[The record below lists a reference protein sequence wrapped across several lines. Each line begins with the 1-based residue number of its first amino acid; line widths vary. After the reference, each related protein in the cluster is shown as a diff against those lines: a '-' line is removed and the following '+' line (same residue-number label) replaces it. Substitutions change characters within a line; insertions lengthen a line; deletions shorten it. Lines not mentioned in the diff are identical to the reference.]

1 MQFGKFRLER
11 YGPFE
16 QLDLPLDPAPGRI
29 NLIVAPNG
37 YGKSVIRRA
46 INEFLFGIE
55 ARTPMTFRFGTERM
69 RLLADVVH
77 DKTTRS
83 LVRRKGN
90 GNTLAFADGTEVP
103 GADAQRL
110 FGGANET
117 VFQEL
122 FGLDT
127 TLLRSGGRDLI
138 RSQGR
143 LGQVLF
149 AAGGGMGRVRDLLI
163 ELERQRDDLGKATA
177 RHRSRPIWNALSN
190 WEQGNADLRRAALRP
205 DGWTALE
212 RQATEAGHVL
222 ETLLAEQGEEGRER
236 DRLRTIGACRPW
248 LDRLLVAQHT
258 LTEAA
263 DAPEL
268 DETFEKRWRD
278 ALENGVKSTSAA
290 AAARMELR
298 TAQEDRLKLTFD
310 PAWIA
315 AETDIKALADLRG
328 RALGAEADLPKV
340 ARDLATDQA
349 RSAELRRGLG
359 WDDGFPLPPASVV
372 KDAQRR
378 LQQHPKLALE
388 VMAAEDRLADADRQ
402 LTATLAEL
410 DALPRQSDITTVTDL
425 ATLLRTAGDPA
436 ARLETGRR
444 KVRDAEAALRA
455 ALGAIPDHTLA
466 EAALGI
472 TAAPSEAKLEAAG
485 KALGGAETAYDRAGQ
500 AHAARLTAIATERA
514 KLAALERMAMLPL
527 PDALPTARAH
537 RDALWAQLCLPTPG
551 RPDPSAAVALDRAIR
566 DADAV
571 ADALIAHG
579 RDVAEAAAMRVR
591 LDSLE
596 EDLAKDADAVTQAA
610 TALADARDALLAIA
624 RVAGGDTDDVSALR
638 AFLRARE
645 TAVVARDAR
654 DAAAAELADIE
665 ANLTA
670 LGRRLAEAMNVA
682 MPELTALGTLL
693 AEADRR
699 IKADHELSARHKTL
713 TDQAG
718 KQRTARATAATAATR
733 AEQVLAQWTEQWRP
747 VAMALARPDG
757 ETMALTA
764 DALVRI
770 EDLRSTEHR
779 TGEAQTRIDDMRAAI
794 ALLAAKVAHLSGSF
808 PDLAALPP
816 IEAAASF
823 QQRLQTERQE
833 AARCADADR
842 RIEQAV
848 QKLAM
853 AVNDEQIAART
864 LGGLRA
870 ALRAE
875 TDEQAE
881 HQLQRCR
888 SVAAARVDSAE
899 ALRHL
904 VAQGGGLSI
913 EILVARAAETAPE
926 ADATRIAAIDAVHA
940 ARLPLIEAARDAST
954 TAAAALD
961 QAGTGMDAAE
971 AAQRREAAQA
981 MLARTAEE
989 ALVLHATHAL
999 LQTALD
1005 RQAAGADQP
1014 LLARIGAVFR
1024 TITGGAQAGV
1034 RIEETKDGQTMVA
1047 LEADG
1052 VTRKSLDQLS
1062 EGTCDQLYLA
1072 LRIAALEDYAKT
1084 ASPLP
1089 FIADDILQTFDDP
1102 RTTATLR
1109 ALLELSERVQV
1120 IVLTHHPHVGDLAA
1134 EIPGDAVRVMRL
1146 EG

>member
-16 QLDLPLDPAPGRI
+16 QLDLPLDPTPGRI

-46 INEFLFGIE
+46 ITEFLFGIE
-55 ARTPMTFRFGTERM
+55 VRTPMTFRFGTERM
-69 RLLADVVH
+69 RLLADIVH
-77 DKTTRS
+77 DGATRS

-90 GNTLAFADGTEVP
+90 GNTLAFADGTEVSIP
-103 GADAQRL
+103 EAQRL
-110 FGGANET
+110 LGGANET
-117 VFQEL
+117 IFQEL

-127 TLLRSGGRDLI
+127 ALLRSGGRDLI

-149 AAGGGMGRVRDLLI
+149 AAGGGMGRVRDLLT
-163 ELERQRDDLGKATA
+163 ELERQRDELGKANA

-190 WEQGNADLRRAALRP
+190 WEQGNADLRRTALRP

-212 RQATEAGHVL
+212 RQATEAARAL
-222 ETLLAEQGEEGRER
+222 EALLAEQTEESRER

-248 LDRLLVAQHT
+248 LDRLRAAQHT

-290 AAARMELR
+290 MAARTELQA
-298 TAQEDRLKLTFD
+298 AQEARARLAFD

-315 AETDIKALADLRG
+315 AETDISALADLRG

-340 ARDLATDQA
+340 VRDLTADQA
-349 RSAELRRGLG
+349 RSATLRRDLG
-359 WDDGFPLPPASVV
+359 WDDIFPLPPASVV

-378 LQQHPKLALE
+378 LQQHLKLAQE
-388 VMAAEDRLADADRQ
+388 AATAADRLADADRQ
-402 LTATLAEL
+402 VTASLAEL
-410 DALPRQSDITTVTDL
+410 DALPGQNDITTVNDL
-425 ATLLRTAGDPA
+425 ATLLRAAGDPA
-436 ARLETGRR
+436 ARLDIGRR
-444 KVRDAEAALRA
+444 EVRDAEAALRA
-455 ALGAIPDHTLA
+455 ALSAIPDHTLA
-466 EAALGI
+466 ESALGT
-472 TAAPSEAKLEAAG
+472 TAAPSDARLDAAG
-485 KALGGAETAYDRAGQ
+485 KALGRAETAYDRAEQ
-500 AHAARLTAIATERA
+500 THAARLTAVDTERT
-514 KLAALERMAMLPL
+514 KLATLERAAMLP
-527 PDALPTARAH
+527 PPSALAAARAH
-537 RDALWAQLCLPTPG
+537 RDALWAQLCLPIPAH
-551 RPDPSAAVALDRAIR
+551 PDPSAAVALDRAIR

-579 RDVAEAAAMRVR
+579 QDVAEAGAMRVR
-591 LDSLE
+591 LDGLAA
-596 EDLAKDADAVTQAA
+596 DLATDADVVIRTA
-610 TALADARDALLAIA
+610 TVLIDARGTLLTIA
-624 RVAGGDTDDVSALR
+624 RAAGGDTDDVSALR
-638 AFLRARE
+638 AFLRARQ
-645 TAVVARDAR
+645 TAVVARDVR
-654 DAAAAELADIE
+654 DAAVAERADIE
-665 ANLTA
+665 TSLAS
-670 LGRRLAEAMNVA
+670 LGQRLAAAMDVA
-682 MPELTALGTLL
+682 MPELTALGALL

-699 IKADHELSARHKTL
+699 IKADQELSAHRKTL

-718 KQRTARATAATAATR
+718 KQRTTRATAAAAVTK
-733 AEQVLAQWTEQWRP
+733 AEQVLAGWVEQWRP
-747 VAMALARPDG
+747 VGTALARPDG
-757 ETMALTA
+757 ETMTMTA

-770 EDLRSTEHR
+770 EELRAIEHQG
-779 TGEAQTRIDDMRAAI
+779 GEAQRRIDDMRAAI
-794 ALLAAKVAHLSGSF
+794 ALLAAKVAQVSALF
-808 PDLAALPP
+808 PDMPALPP

-842 RIEQAV
+842 RIEQAT
-848 QKLAM
+848 QKLNQ
-853 AVNDEQIAART
+853 AVDDEQIATRT

-870 ALRAE
+870 ALRTE

-881 HQLQRCR
+881 HQLRRCR
-888 SVAAARVDSAE
+888 SVAAARFDSAE

-904 VAQGGGLSI
+904 AEQGGGLSI
-913 EILVARAAETAPE
+913 ETLSARAAETTPE
-926 ADATRIAAIDAVHA
+926 ADAARIAGIDAAHA
-940 ARLPLIEAARDAST
+940 SRLPLIEAARDAST
-954 TAAAALD
+954 AAAAALD

-1024 TITGGAQAGV
+1024 TITGGVQAGV

-1134 EIPGDAVRVMRL
+1134 RIPGDAVRVMRL